1 MMKNTIFISIA
12 SYRDSE
18 LIPTLKNMVEHSAS
32 PEKLFISVC
41 WQDEKPDF
49 SVFTDMGAT
58 EKEHSENNPDVIRL
72 SYLGATLNIHF
83 VQYYQA
89 KGACWARHCCEQYY
103 TDEDYFLQ
111 IDSHCRF
118 IPDWDSELIEYYLSL
133 KNDFRKPIIS
143 GYPPGYTPAT
153 EDKEEERHQAVAR
166 MVFNH
171 FNDID
176 IPSFIPVSLLD
187 PEQHTRGCF
196 LAGGFIFSAGQFVLD
211 VPNDPQIF
219 FLGEEISMSA
229 RAFTHGYDVIY
240 PNKIFLYHF
249 YIRTG
254 CDRIWGDHTTEK
266 KEKKVVEKSWV
277 ERDKISK
284 GRVRQLLGIQESDD
298 INLGIY
304 CLGTERTL
312 EEYEYLT
319 GIFFSEQLVDKA
331 LLSNTKPTYF
341 EHMPASRD
349 VWISQLYSDYY
360 KTVDINKSE
369 LTANDDSIDYWS
381 LGVFS
386 EDNQLIAMQ
395 RLTTAEFAE
404 QESVNNKNIYQ
415 FEIKLKDKSHLIP
428 KKLRLA
434 PFFTDCGW
442 GETVEKVW

>member
-1 MMKNTIFISIA
+1 MKNTIFISIA

-18 LIPTLKNMVEHSAS
+18 LIPTLKNMVESSAS

-41 WQDEKPDF
+41 WQDEKRDF

-58 EKEHSENNPDVIRL
+58 EKEYSESNPDVMHL
-72 SYLGATLNIHF
+72 SYHGATIYVHF

-89 KGACWARHCCEQYY
+89 KGACWARYCCEQYY
-103 TDEDYFLQ
+103 TDENYFLQ

-118 IPDWDSELIEYYLSL
+118 IQNWDSELIEYYLSL
-133 KNDFRKPIIS
+133 KKDFRKPIIS

-153 EDKEEERHQAVAR
+153 EDKEEVRNQIVAR

-171 FNDID
+171 FNDGD
-176 IPSFIPVSLLD
+176 IPSFLPVALLD
-187 PEQHTRGCF
+187 EKKHSRGCF
-196 LAGGFIFSAGQFVLD
+196 LAGGFTFSVGQFVLD
-211 VPNDPQIF
+211 VPNDPQVF

-229 RAFTHGYDVIY
+229 RAFTHGYDVVY

-249 YIRTG
+249 YSRTG
-254 CDRIWGDHTTEK
+254 CDRIWGDHTQEK

-277 ERDKISK
+277 ERDQISK
-284 GRVRQLLGIQESDD
+284 NRVRQLLGIQYSDD
-298 INLGIY
+298 IDLGKY

-319 GIFFSEQLVDKA
+319 GILFSEQLLAKE

-341 EHMPASRD
+341 EHIPESREI
-349 VWISQLYSDYY
+349 WISQLYSDYY
-360 KTVDINKSE
+360 RTVKINKSE
-369 LTANDDSIDYWS
+369 LTANDDNVDYWS

-395 RLTTAEFAE
+395 RMTTEEFAK
-404 QESVNNKNIYQ
+404 QESGDDKNIYQ

-434 PFFTDCGW
+434 PFLTDCGW